1 MLDGPYCLGNYI
13 LVYSKSSF
21 WNFYFCTLINDWRIF
36 IIFIHSNVKLFDME
50 KLTRQEL
57 DGICELLHHT
67 HTEEM
72 TQHILNTIGRKNW
85 TRDILS
91 ECSYDYLTEEQE
103 DLFESLGGGYTSDE
117 IDEHLHN
124 DDINFEISEKLKEQ
138 GVTRYLYEN
147 EEYLDEIREGRI
159 ICEGID
165 IDEIKNMLFG

>member
-1 MLDGPYCLGNYI
+1 
-13 LVYSKSSF
+13 
-21 WNFYFCTLINDWRIF
+21 
-36 IIFIHSNVKLFDME
+36 ME
-50 KLTRQEL
+50 KLTKQQER
-57 DGICELLHHT
+57 GICKLLHHT
-67 HTEEM
+67 HTKEM
-72 TQHILNTIGRKNW
+72 TQHILDTIGRDNW

-91 ECSYDYLTEEQE
+91 ECSYDYMTEEQE
-103 DLFESLGGGYTSDE
+103 GLFESLGGGYTSEE

-165 IDEIKNMLFG
+165 IDEIKKMIWG